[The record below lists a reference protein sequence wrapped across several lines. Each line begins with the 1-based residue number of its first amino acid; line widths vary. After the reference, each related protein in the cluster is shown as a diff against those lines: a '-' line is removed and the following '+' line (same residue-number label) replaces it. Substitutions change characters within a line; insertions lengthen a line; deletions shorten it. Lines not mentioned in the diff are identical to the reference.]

1 LRVTV
6 EYLGYIKQ
14 TLGITQAESLDI
26 KTDASVR
33 DLLVL
38 LAEKHGEPFK
48 KAVYHPEDK
57 ELQPHHILALNG
69 LMVNLLNGL
78 DTKLKDG
85 DRVTVMPVV
94 TGG

>member
-1 LRVTV
+1 MKVTI

-14 TLGITQAESLDI
+14 TLGLTQAENLEI
-26 KTDASVR
+26 KTNASVR

-38 LAEKHGEPFK
+38 LAEKYGEPFK
-48 KAVYHPEDK
+48 KSIYHPEDK
-57 ELQPHHILALNG
+57 ELQPHYILALNS

-85 DRVTVMPVV
+85 DRVTIMPVI

>member
-1 LRVTV
+1 MKVTI

-14 TLGITQAESLDI
+14 TLGLTHAENLEI
-26 KTDASVR
+26 KTNASVR
-33 DLLVL
+33 DLLIL

-48 KAVYHPEDK
+48 KAVYQPEDK
-57 ELQPHHILALNG
+57 EPQPHHILAING

-78 DTKLKDG
+78 DTKLKKG
-85 DRVTVMPVV
+85 DRVTIMPVV

>member
-14 TLGITQAESLDI
+14 TLGITQAESLEI

-48 KAVYHPEDK
+48 KAIYHPEDE
-57 ELQPHHILALNG
+57 ELKPHHILALNG

-78 DTKLKDG
+78 DTKIKDG
-85 DRVTVMPVV
+85 DRVTIMPVV

>member
-1 LRVTV
+1 LNVTV

-26 KTDASVR
+26 KADASVR
-33 DLLVL
+33 DLLIL

-78 DTKLKDG
+78 DTKLNDG
-85 DRVTVMPVV
+85 DRVTIMPVV

>member
-1 LRVTV
+1 LRITV

-14 TLGITQAESLDI
+14 TLGITQAESLEI

-57 ELQPHHILALNG
+57 DPKPHHILALNG